1 MNIATDRKQ
10 AILDRVADD
19 WSPRHIRE
27 LATSLMR
34 LADSLDQEWD
44 PSNVKSIF
52 RWPDDG
58 RRIERNALNLAHKAK
73 VIYAKRG
80 SRRKYI
86 PGELLAEP
94 AWDMLLELFM
104 QFAGGAKVS
113 ITSLAHAS
121 HVPMTTALRY
131 IDMLE
136 ASDLI
141 EKSKS
146 NADRRVTLLN
156 LTKTGVISVGSIL
169 EQY

>member
-1 MNIATDRKQ
+1 MNAVKEGHQ
-10 AILDRVADD
+10 AILDKIAGD
-19 WSPRHIRE
+19 WSPRQIRD
-27 LATSLMR
+27 LASTLMR

-44 PSNVKSIF
+44 GSNVKSIF
-52 RWPDDG
+52 GWPEAG
-58 RRIERNALNLAHKAK
+58 RAIERNAVNLAYTAK
-73 VIYAKRG
+73 LIYAKRQV
-80 SRRKYI
+80 RRKYI
-86 PGELLAEP
+86 SGDLLAEP

-136 ASDLI
+136 NEGLV
-141 EKSKS
+141 ERTRS
-146 NADRRVTLLN
+146 NVDKRVTLLN
-156 LTKTGVISVGSIL
+156 LSKSGIVAVGTVL